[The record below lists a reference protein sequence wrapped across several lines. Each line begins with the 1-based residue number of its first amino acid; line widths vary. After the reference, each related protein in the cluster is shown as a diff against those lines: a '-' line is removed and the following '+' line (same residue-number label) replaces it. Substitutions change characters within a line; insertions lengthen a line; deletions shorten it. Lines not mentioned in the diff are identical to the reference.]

1 MSRFPGTRK
10 SWTYVAVF
18 VVAFLAPLYIRDPY
32 NLHILI
38 SIGINIILASSLRLI
53 LTSGQLSLAHGAM
66 MGVGAYTSALLVLKL
81 GLTSWEALL
90 PSGLAAAGLALLVG
104 FPFVRLKGFYF
115 AIVTLFLGQMFVLT
129 CEQWD
134 ALTGGSMGIFGI
146 PRPSPIN
153 LPGLLSIDF
162 SSKAHFYY
170 LIFLLAFGS
179 LFFIYRIENSQVGIS
194 LISVQQGD
202 SLAESLGVNTAK
214 FKVLAFA
221 AGCFFA
227 GLVGGFYSHYTAVI
241 SPRAFGLSSSIY
253 AMIYM
258 VAGGMD
264 RFSGPILGAIILTL
278 LPEVFR
284 GLREFEPF
292 IFAGVLMLII
302 YFLPGGLIGIPERL
316 KRFRRASY
324 YPKSN

>member
-1 MSRFPGTRK
+1 MSRLSGTRK
-10 SWTYVAVF
+10 AWTYGLASVG
-18 VVAFLAPLYIRDPY
+18 AFLAPLYISDPY

-38 SIGINIILASSLRLI
+38 SIGINIIMASSLRLI

-90 PSGLAAAGLALLVG
+90 PSGLAAAGLAFLVG

-134 ALTGGSMGIFGI
+134 ALTGGSMGIIGI
-146 PRPSPIN
+146 PRPTPID
-153 LPGLLSIDF
+153 LPGLLSVDF
-162 SSKAHFYY
+162 RSKAHFYY
-170 LIFLLAFGS
+170 LIFLLASGS
-179 LFFIYRIENSQVGIS
+179 LFFIYRIEHSQVGIS

-202 SLAESLGVNTAK
+202 SLAESLGINTAK

-221 AGCFFA
+221 TGCFFA
-227 GLVGGFYSHYTAVI
+227 GLAGGFYSHYTSVI
-241 SPRAFGLSSSIY
+241 SPRTFGLSSSIY
-253 AMIYM
+253 AMVYM
-258 VAGGMD
+258 VAGGME

-284 GLREFEPF
+284 GLKEFEPF

-302 YFLPGGLIGIPERL
+302 YFLPEGLVGLPKRLERL
-316 KRFRRASY
+316 RHADYRR
-324 YPKSN
+324 SN